1 MKRHTS
7 HTKHDVLTSLRV
19 LFLYMLPA
27 DLLKMS
33 HYKLCF
39 NLFIEDL
46 TANLLSSRLPGFQ
59 KQCNCP
65 NRSKTMTYLFF
76 FRREFYMRLENPN
89 SVLTCRALG
98 LKVGFVKCN
107 KHTKLWRNATSA
119 STKMSSTEASI
130 TQAFHVTM
138 NILYKPTIYSKQKA
152 YFYVFIINMSPI

>member
-19 LFLYMLPA
+19 LFLHILPA

-46 TANLLSSRLPGFQ
+46 TADLLSSLLPGFQ

-76 FRREFYMRLENPN
+76 FRREFYMHLENPN
-89 SVLTCRALG
+89 SVLICRALG
-98 LKVGFVKCN
+98 LKVGLSNVTNIQNYGEMLHLQAQKC
-107 KHTKLWRNATSA
+107 LP
-119 STKMSSTEASI
+119 
-130 TQAFHVTM
+130 Q
-138 NILYKPTIYSKQKA
+138 KQ
-152 YFYVFIINMSPI
+152 V